1 MIEMQVFH
9 DLTATIDKKEQSIS
23 KTTFSDEGG
32 DPFHQNYLSSSLL
45 SSDDQLHNLRK
56 KAKSVDAKQALNI
69 NKKQY
74 KLENQ
79 KFTKEYSQDF
89 LDEFRDQNSNKQV
102 FSSNK
107 VYESDAQNIDTNERK
122 ISFEGY
128 PVQEN
133 NQTVEDD
140 DEFLF
145 YNSQKRSMI

>member
-1 MIEMQVFH
+1 M
-9 DLTATIDKKEQSIS
+9 
-23 KTTFSDEGG
+23 
-32 DPFHQNYLSSSLL
+32 
-45 SSDDQLHNLRK
+45 
-56 KAKSVDAKQALNI
+56 
-69 NKKQY
+69 
-74 KLENQ
+74 
-79 KFTKEYSQDF
+79 
-89 LDEFRDQNSNKQV
+89 DEFRDQNSSKQV

-107 VYESDAQNIDTNERK
+107 VYESDAQNMETKEGK